1 MQKHSH
7 PTPQGRA
14 FWYTQRLW
22 QLAAGLPVTTVAI
35 DSIPEFD
42 QNCWFV
48 EPPTCRQVAEHARRI
63 LEADLSYPV
72 LLAADGR
79 LMDGGHRLAR
89 AWLEG
94 RMEVGARR
102 FEVDP
107 EPDYVE
113 TRAAGASK
121 AHG

>member
-7 PTPQGRA
+7 VTAAGRA
-14 FWYTQRLW
+14 FWHTERLW
-22 QLAAGLPVTTVAI
+22 QLAKRIPVTTV
-35 DSIPEFD
+35 SIESIQEFD
-42 QNCWFV
+42 QNCWFS

-63 LEADLSYPV
+63 SEADLSHPII
-72 LLAADGR
+72 LSANGR

-94 RMEVGARR
+94 MTEVKAQR

-113 TRAAGASK
+113 PAGLWDRLT
-121 AHG
+121 